1 MAAPT
6 TSVNKTNNGLE
17 TKPSCQCKSRRNHGM
32 EQVIVIVGCD
42 NRVEFGPGMPGRYN
56 CMLAEERAGME
67 TRPYGSVSEFIF
79 I

>member
-1 MAAPT
+1 
-6 TSVNKTNNGLE
+6 
-17 TKPSCQCKSRRNHGM
+17 M

-67 TRPYGSVSEFIF
+67 TRPYGFGEDGTWPYAFVILSEAKDLL
-79 I
+79 